1 VQSAGG
7 KWYVLVVVDDYS
19 RYAWVFFLEDKG
31 ETFGFVRDLV
41 LRLRN
46 KRHGDAIRS
55 IHSDNGSE
63 FRNSRF
69 ETFCHDLGL
78 EHQFSIPYTPPQNG
92 VVERKNRTL
101 CEVARTMLDEHRT
114 PRRFWAEAVNTA
126 CFVSNRIY
134 LRVHKKKTC
143 YDLMHGRTPK
153 VSHFHVFG
161 CKCFI
166 LKKGMK
172 LDKIEAMSVD
182 GIFFSY
188 ASHSRAYR
196 VLNLE
201 TCEVTFDE
209 TQARSQ
215 LVFEC
220 AGDDE
225 LGEEIFQE
233 EEHEHGDDEDGGV
246 VPPAE
251 HVPTTSTMVVDGPSP
266 TPTTTNQDRGEATVE
281 GEVAS
286 RREPPREYKWI
297 TQLQGSSAT

>member
-1 VQSAGG
+1 MDLVGPARVRSAGG
-7 KWYVLVVVDDYS
+7 KWYVLVVVDDCS
-19 RYAWVFFLEDKG
+19 RYAWVLFLEDKG

-46 KRHGDAIRS
+46 ERHGDAIRA
-55 IHSDNGSE
+55 IRSDNSSE

-69 ETFCHDLGL
+69 ETFCCHDLGL
-78 EHQFSIPYTPPQNG
+78 EHQFSSPYMPPQNG

-101 CEVARTMLDEHRT
+101 CEMAWTMLDEHRT
-114 PRRFWAEAVNTA
+114 PRRFWFEEVNTA
-126 CFVSNRIY
+126 CYMSNRIY

-143 YDLMHGRTPK
+143 YELMHGRTAK

-166 LKKGMK
+166 LKKGKKM
-172 LDKIEAMSVD
+172 DKFEARLVD
-182 GIFFSY
+182 DIFFGY

-201 TCEVTFDE
+201 TNQIVVTCEVTFDE
-209 TQARSQ
+209 TQPRNQ

-220 AGDDE
+220 VGDDE

-233 EEHEHGDDEDGGV
+233 EEHELGDGEDGGV
-246 VPPAE
+246 VPRAE
-251 HVPTTSTMVVDGPSP
+251 HVPTTSTTVVDGPSLR
-266 TPTTTNQDRGEATVE
+266 TMCG
-281 GEVAS
+281 S
-286 RREPPREYKWI
+286 RTGGWSLPCVM
-297 TQLQGSSAT
+297 SD